1 MAGSVREVAA
11 LGHSWAACSCHGE
24 ARPPGNP
31 AGIVVGAAAAVV
43 VVVVVVCTVVARTGS
58 RSPLAH
64 LLVTQFVIEH
74 LVRFVIQLALSTN
87 A

>member
-31 AGIVVGAAAAVV
+31 AGIVVVGAAAAA
-43 VVVVVVCTVVARTGS
+43 VVVVVCTVVARTGS

-64 LLVTQFVIEH
+64 LLRTHFLI
-74 LVRFVIQLALSTN
+74 
-87 A
+87 

>member
-31 AGIVVGAAAAVV
+31 AGIVVVGAAAA

-74 LVRFVIQLALSTN
+74 LVRFGIQLALSMN